1 MNRSTFNGMLGQY
14 AVQELTGEG
23 HVSWENGAH
32 CVIPKVE
39 IRGKAVQ
46 DGTPSPDNPI
56 DPIFSEET
64 TVAVRGKNLLDVT
77 TVQLG
82 KSLYGT
88 INKTCPFSN
97 SAACAVMCARSITEG
112 TAYTLSINNEYTKI
126 DRMFIADAQNVAV
139 ISYNWYAF
147 ASERGPLIN
156 FTAERHPEAVSTEP
170 ITHIWFCI
178 KKKDGTEITYE
189 DVIAA
194 EPRIVR
200 GTYTAETMPAYE
212 PYFDGGTATCPETL
226 LAIPDTEYYDTW
238 NPQTGEG
245 QHRFYKITLDG
256 VTDRKKFRTVHNVV
270 AADVFCVSMENI
282 HGNQNITPTALAKS
296 FAVVCNY
303 FPFEKGYYE
312 NRIGAFNHDNRY
324 YGLVAKFPYS
334 LFGIAKGEK
343 TNDELVDL
351 VNAWCA
357 EKYEA
362 GVPLYYYYVMGKPE
376 EFRVAPHPLIQPHGA
391 GNIIQTAGTVDT
403 PITVKCVTH
412 S

>member
-82 KSLYGT
+82 KSLYGAN
-88 INKTCPFSN
+88 NKTCSFSN

-245 QHRFYKITLDG
+245 IRRCAAIESYAGETIDTPYISSTGELSEGAYVVYGIPDTPFT
-256 VTDRKKFRTVHNVV
+256 TDP
-270 AADVFCVSMENI
+270 
-282 HGNQNITPTALAKS
+282 Q
-296 FAVVCNY
+296 
-303 FPFEKGYYE
+303 
-312 NRIGAFNHDNRY
+312 
-324 YGLVAKFPYS
+324 
-334 LFGIAKGEK
+334 
-343 TNDELVDL
+343 
-351 VNAWCA
+351 
-357 EKYEA
+357 
-362 GVPLYYYYVMGKPE
+362 
-376 EFRVAPHPLIQPHGA
+376 PLIQPPRMGQ
-391 GNIIQTAGTVDT
+391 IIQTAGTVDT